1 MSDSHGTMPGFCD
14 PRGVFLAVLAHGESA
29 LLIDDAGLVMAGQ
42 WISADTDAGPEIG
55 AALSGVADE
64 VQRAMRHLGLGAW
77 QSIVVETAEAP
88 LALMPVPLD
97 GSASALLV
105 VAGARHGPLGAL
117 RRTASA
123 CHRAAAGWLGVG
135 VGP

>member
-1 MSDSHGTMPGFCD
+1 MSDAPGTTPAFRD
-14 PRGVFLAVLAHGESA
+14 PRGLFLPVLTPGEAA

-88 LALMPVPLD
+88 LALTPVPLD
-97 GSASALLV
+97 DSASALLV
-105 VAGARHGPLGAL
+105 VAAARHGPLGAL
-117 RRTASA
+117 RRTAAA
-123 CHRAAAGWLGVG
+123 CHRTATRWLGVG